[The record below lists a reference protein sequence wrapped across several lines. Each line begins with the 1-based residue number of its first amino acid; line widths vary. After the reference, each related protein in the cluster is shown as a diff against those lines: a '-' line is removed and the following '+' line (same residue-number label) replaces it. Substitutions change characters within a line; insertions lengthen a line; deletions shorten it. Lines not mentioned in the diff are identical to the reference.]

1 MLVAVWR
8 RLWPVTSLQTLK
20 SEPCGSI
27 HSWPHHAESG
37 QEEPWLFRAVFLKAH
52 STGLILYIYIYNSW
66 IQCARISLIFHTN
79 SKWLPG
85 YHLRLLWASPMAQPI
100 KNPPA
105 MQETQEL
112 GLISG
117 SGRPPRRRKWQPT
130 PIFLPG
136 KSHGQ
141 RNLAGYSPYQ
151 VVTKSQAG
159 LKQFSTHKIA
169 LRCHP

>member
-117 SGRPPRRRKWQPT
+117 SGRPPGGGNGNPFQYSCLENPMDRGTWWVTVHIKW
-130 PIFLPG
+130 L
-136 KSHGQ
+136 Q
-141 RNLAGYSPYQ
+141 RVRQ
-151 VVTKSQAG
+151 D
-159 LKQFSTHKIA
+159 
-169 LRCHP
+169 